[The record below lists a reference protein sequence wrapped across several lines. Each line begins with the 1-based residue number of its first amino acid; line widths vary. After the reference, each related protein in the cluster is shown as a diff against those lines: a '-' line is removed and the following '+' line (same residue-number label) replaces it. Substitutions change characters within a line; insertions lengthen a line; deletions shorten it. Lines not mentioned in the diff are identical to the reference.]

1 MKTLK
6 KVAAVLAA
14 SMALN
19 AVAFTG
25 AFSASAEE
33 DVTVIGT
40 ASLKGQMGT
49 YGYWGEGN
57 TGNSEDLTNKPVQ
70 ITNEDKQYTAS
81 WEITGD
87 GTGSIEF
94 LMLEFD
100 TNDDHFITKDTYPD
114 LAITIDSVK
123 VDGNEV
129 DYKMSDNA
137 VDYKYYANDT
147 GTTRAY
153 LLNTW
158 NASGRKV
165 TDISAETAVAQSVE
179 VTFSVANV
187 YAAPPYGDLNEDG
200 IDHRYE
206 PIDGTE
212 GRWYGFFFD
221 ERKPSCR
228 SDGNY
233 SLDRGCCYLL
243 LYCKSGAGITVDPFC
258 NCKSVYLSKS
268 ESDTKGELV
277 FRQPLQV

>member
-49 YGYWGEGN
+49 YGYWGEDN

-123 VDGNEV
+123 VDGNEI
-129 DYKMSDNA
+129 DYKMSDKA

-147 GTTRAY
+147 GTTRVY

-187 YAAPPYGDLNEDG
+187 YAALPYGDLNEDG
-200 IDHRYE
+200 AVDTIDLLDLSLE
-206 PIDGTE
+206 VAQKGAGLPAT
-212 GRWYGFFFD
+212 FD
-221 ERKPSCR
+221 DRKVKLA
-228 SDGNY
+228 D
-233 SLDRGCCYLL
+233 LDDSGDLDSTDIYYLL
-243 LYCKSGAGITVDPFC
+243 LHIAQSGAGITVDPFPVTV
-258 NCKSVYLSKS
+258 K
-268 ESDTKGELV
+268 
-277 FRQPLQV
+277 

>member
-70 ITNEDKQYTAS
+70 ITNEDKQY
-81 WEITGD
+81 
-87 GTGSIEF
+87 
-94 LMLEFD
+94 
-100 TNDDHFITKDTYPD
+100 TKDTYPD

-187 YAAPPYGDLNEDG
+187 YAALPYGDLNEDG
-200 IDHRYE
+200 IVDT
-206 PIDGTE
+206 IDLLELALDVAQKGA
-212 GRWYGFFFD
+212 GMGSSFD
-221 ERKPSCR
+221 ERKTKLADL
-228 SDGNY
+228 DGNDT
-233 SLDRGCCYLL
+233 LDSMDIYYLL
-243 LYCKSGAGITVDPFC
+243 LHIAQSGAGITVDPFPVTV
-258 NCKSVYLSKS
+258 K
-268 ESDTKGELV
+268 
-277 FRQPLQV
+277 

>member
-187 YAAPPYGDLNEDG
+187 YAALPYGDLNEDG
-200 IDHRYE
+200 IVDT
-206 PIDGTE
+206 IDLLELALDVAQKGA
-212 GRWYGFFFD
+212 GMGSSFD
-221 ERKPSCR
+221 ERKTKLADL
-228 SDGNY
+228 DGNDT
-233 SLDRGCCYLL
+233 LDSMDIYYLL
-243 LYCKSGAGITVDPFC
+243 LHIAQSGAGITVERVVVA
-258 NCKSVYLSKS
+258 KSTLKVA
-268 ESDTKGELV
+268 V
-277 FRQPLQV
+277 

>member
-1 MKTLK
+1 
-6 KVAAVLAA
+6 
-14 SMALN
+14 
-19 AVAFTG
+19 
-25 AFSASAEE
+25 
-33 DVTVIGT
+33 
-40 ASLKGQMGT
+40 MGT

-187 YAAPPYGDLNEDG
+187 YAALPYGDLNEDG
-200 IDHRYE
+200 IVDISTCWNSHWTWHR
-206 PIDGTE
+206 
-212 GRWYGFFFD
+212 RVLVWVLLSMSV
-221 ERKPSCR
+221 RPSWQIWMEMILWIQWIFTICCCILHRVVLALPLIR
-228 SDGNY
+228 S
-233 SLDRGCCYLL
+233 R
-243 LYCKSGAGITVDPFC
+243 
-258 NCKSVYLSKS
+258 
-268 ESDTKGELV
+268 
-277 FRQPLQV
+277 

>member
-147 GTTRAY
+147 GTTRH
-153 LLNTW
+153 
-158 NASGRKV
+158 
-165 TDISAETAVAQSVE
+165 IS
-179 VTFSVANV
+179 
-187 YAAPPYGDLNEDG
+187 
-200 IDHRYE
+200 
-206 PIDGTE
+206 
-212 GRWYGFFFD
+212 
-221 ERKPSCR
+221 
-228 SDGNY
+228 
-233 SLDRGCCYLL
+233 
-243 LYCKSGAGITVDPFC
+243 
-258 NCKSVYLSKS
+258 
-268 ESDTKGELV
+268 
-277 FRQPLQV
+277 

>member
-1 MKTLK
+1 MRTLK

-49 YGYWGEGN
+49 YGYWGEDN

-123 VDGNEV
+123 VDGNEI

-187 YAAPPYGDLNEDG
+187 YAALPYGDLNEDG
-200 IDHRYE
+200 AVDTIDLLDLSLE
-206 PIDGTE
+206 VAQKGAGLPAT
-212 GRWYGFFFD
+212 FD
-221 ERKPSCR
+221 DRKVKLA
-228 SDGNY
+228 D
-233 SLDRGCCYLL
+233 LDDSGDLDSTDIYYLL
-243 LYCKSGAGITVDPFC
+243 LHIAQSGAGITVDPFPVTV
-258 NCKSVYLSKS
+258 K
-268 ESDTKGELV
+268 
-277 FRQPLQV
+277 